1 MAGAAFGLFRFFGA
15 GLLQLFRQVAG
26 GVAGQF
32 PVRRI
37 LQKLERRSG

>member
-1 MAGAAFGLFRFFGA
+1 MAGAALGFFRFFGA

-26 GVAGQF
+26 GFAGQF

-37 LQKLERRSG
+37 PQKLERRNR